1 MEQLLEN
8 SKEKMRTENIDIVC
22 ETNQHELNHEQKIKK
37 KEFIKYLKK
46 TKIPWRE
53 WVFQLDEPEAW
64 DWDNTL
70 RATKPFGPLNVGT
83 DAVLSAATIKI
94 PLWVKHGHLNL
105 YRELR

>member
-1 MEQLLEN
+1 MELLLEKSN
-8 SKEKMRTENIDIVC
+8 EKMRTENIDDVC
-22 ETNQHELNHEQKIKK
+22 EKNQHELNHEQKIKK

-70 RATKPFGPLNVGT
+70 RAAEPF
-83 DAVLSAATIKI
+83 
-94 PLWVKHGHLNL
+94 
-105 YRELR
+105 